1 MNSIKRFTALF
12 LLALV
17 VGTQAARA
25 DDKITLMVGGIEK
38 QIYLPAKLTEQLGY
52 FKEQGIDVEL
62 LSEPSG
68 VNAEDEL
75 LAGAAQGVIG
85 FYDHAIDLQAKGK
98 AVESVVQLAQTPG
111 EFEMVSAKVASQV
124 KSPADFKGR
133 TLGVTGLG
141 SSTNFL
147 TQFLAVQNGVKISE
161 FTSLPV
167 GSGSTFI
174 AAMKQGKIDAGMTT
188 EPTASRLVKTGDGAI
203 LVNLCSPEETQK
215 ALGGLY
221 PAASLYMQTAWVNA
235 HKPQVQK
242 LVNAFVKTMK
252 FIQSHNAA
260 EIAEH
265 MPADFYAGDKTA
277 YVTALG
283 NSKPMFTAD
292 GKMPPSGP
300 ATVLKVLLAFDKTVQ
315 GKTIDLSK
323 TYTVEF
329 SSAAK

>member
-1 MNSIKRFTALF
+1 MTSIKRYAAPF
-12 LLALV
+12 LLVLT
-17 VGTQAARA
+17 VGTQIAHA

-52 FKEQGIDVEL
+52 FKEQGLDVEL

-75 LAGAAQGVIG
+75 LAGAAQGVVG
-85 FYDHAIDLQAKGK
+85 FYDHTIDLQAKGK
-98 AVESVVQLAQTPG
+98 AIESVVQFSQTPG
-111 EFEMVSAKVASQV
+111 EFELVSSKMAAQI
-124 KSPADFKGR
+124 KSPADFKGK

-147 TQFLAVQNGVKISE
+147 TQFLAVQHDVKISE
-161 FTSLPV
+161 ITSLPV

-188 EPTASRLVKTGDGAI
+188 EPTASRLVKTGDATI

-242 LVNAFVKTMK
+242 LANAFVKTLK
-252 FIQSHNAA
+252 FIQSHSAE
-260 EIAEH
+260 EIAAR
-265 MPADFYAGDKTA
+265 MPPDFYTGDKLA
-277 YVTALG
+277 YVQALN

-292 GKMPPSGP
+292 GKMPASGP
-300 ATVLKVLLAFDKTVQ
+300 ATVLKVLLAFDRTVQ
-315 GKTIDLSK
+315 GKAIDLSK

-329 SSAAK
+329 VSAAK